1 MKSESIAFA
10 IAGVMFGLIA
20 GWIIGSQQSAGRPP
34 TPAAQSTAAST
45 QSSAPA
51 PALLDETKVNAY
63 KSVAEREP
71 ANAKPRVELGNMYF
85 DAERYEDAVKWY
97 GEAVK
102 LEPNDANLST
112 DLGVSYYY
120 INQPDRAL
128 EQFNRSLKADPKHLK
143 TFLNIGIVKAFG
155 KKDLDGAQAAWQ
167 QIIQLA
173 PNSPEGQAARRA
185 LDSVKAAHP
194 EEPAAKPG
202 A

>member
-20 GWIIGSQQSAGRPP
+20 GWVIGSQQATGRPAA
-34 TPAAQSTAAST
+34 PASQSTAPST
-45 QSSAPA
+45 QSAA

-71 ANAKPRVELGNMYF
+71 ANAKPRIELGNMYF

-128 EQFNRSLKADPKHLK
+128 EQFNQSLKADPKHLK
-143 TFLNIGIVKAFG
+143 TFLNIGIVRAFG
-155 KKDLDGAQAAWQ
+155 KKDLDGARAAWE
-167 QIIQLA
+167 QIIELA

-185 LDSVKAAHP
+185 LDSVKASHP
-194 EEPAAKPG
+194 DEPAAKPG

>member
-10 IAGVMFGLIA
+10 IAGVIFGLIA
-20 GWIIGSQQSAGRPP
+20 GWVIGSQQSAGRP
-34 TPAAQSTAAST
+34 TTAVAPAASSVQ
-45 QSSAPA
+45 SAPA
-51 PALLDETKVNAY
+51 AALLDENKVTAY

-71 ANAKPRVELGNMYF
+71 TNAKPRVELGNMYF

-102 LEPNDANLST
+102 LQPNDANLST

-128 EQFNRSLKADPKHLK
+128 EQFNHSLKADPKHLK

-155 KKDLDGAQAAWQ
+155 KKDLEGAQAAWE

-194 EEPAAKPG
+194 DGPAAKPG

>member
-10 IAGVMFGLIA
+10 NAGMMFGLIA
-20 GWIIGSQQSAGRPP
+20 GWIIGSQQAAARP
-34 TPAAQSTAAST
+34 TGAAQPPASV

-51 PALLDETKVNAY
+51 AALLDETKVNAY

-102 LEPNDANLST
+102 LQPNDANLST

-120 INQPDRAL
+120 LNQPDRAL
-128 EQFNRSLKADPKHLK
+128 EQFDRSLKNDPKHLK

-155 KKDLDGAQAAWQ
+155 KKDLEGAQAAWQ
-167 QIIQLA
+167 QIIKLA
-173 PNSPEGQAARRA
+173 PDSPEGQAARRA

-194 EEPAAKPG
+194 EGATSKPG
-202 A
+202 G

>member
-1 MKSESIAFA
+1 MKSESIALGL
-10 IAGVMFGLIA
+10 AGVMFGLIA
-20 GWIIGSQQSAGRPP
+20 GWVIGSQQSALRPP
-34 TPAAQSTAAST
+34 AAAAPAAASV

-51 PALLDETKVNAY
+51 PALLDENKVNAY

-71 ANAKPRVELGNMYF
+71 TNPKPRVELGNLYF
-85 DAERYEDAVKWY
+85 DAERYDDAVKWY
-97 GEAVK
+97 SEAVK
-102 LEPNDANLST
+102 LQPNDANLST

-155 KKDLDGAQAAWQ
+155 KKDLEGAQAAWE
-167 QIIQLA
+167 QIIRLA

-185 LDSVKAAHP
+185 LDSVKSAHP
-194 EEPAAKPG
+194 DGAAAKPG

>member
-1 MKSESIAFA
+1 
-10 IAGVMFGLIA
+10 
-20 GWIIGSQQSAGRPP
+20 
-34 TPAAQSTAAST
+34 
-45 QSSAPA
+45 
-51 PALLDETKVNAY
+51 
-63 KSVAEREP
+63 
-71 ANAKPRVELGNMYF
+71 MYF

-102 LEPNDANLST
+102 LEPNDPNLST